1 MAALRVTPFAPAQL
15 GVTVSLAATTTP
27 SSVQFDNVLP
37 QGGGFRKSNT
47 VRIVNVGPS
56 GVFIEIT
63 GSGQPNNVS
72 AATGMFL
79 GAGVTEKFTTAGGTF
94 LAAERFELL

>member
-1 MAALRVTPFAPAQL
+1 MASA
-15 GVTVSLAATTTP
+15 SP

-37 QGGGFRKSNT
+37 QGGGFRKSNC
-47 VRIVNVGPS
+47 VRVVNVGPS

-72 AATGMFL
+72 AGTGMFL
-79 GAGVTEKFTTAGGTF
+79 GAGMTEKFTTAGGTF
-94 LAAERFELL
+94 LAAVTASGSATVYATPGEGGI